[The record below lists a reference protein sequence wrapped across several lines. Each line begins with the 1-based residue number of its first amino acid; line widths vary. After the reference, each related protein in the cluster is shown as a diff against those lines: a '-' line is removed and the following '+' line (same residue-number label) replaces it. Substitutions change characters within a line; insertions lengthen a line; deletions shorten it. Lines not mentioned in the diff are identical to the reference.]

1 METNNKN
8 DVLKAIGAI
17 SMIIDHIGAVFLP
30 HMIILR
36 AIGRLAFPIFA
47 YQVALGFEKTRNPYK
62 YILRMLSFAVL
73 SAYPFYSFSMIV
85 SQDPGYQ
92 NVLFTFFFAL
102 LVLKNLKE
110 KKWVAMIAF
119 GVVPVLLLGFV
130 GITFDYGLYG
140 IACVVVFY
148 LAKSHLQ
155 RSMGIFSVTV
165 LYLSSRYISAGIS
178 IVQVFSNL
186 QLLSVLSVYLIDR
199 KFETNVR
206 LPRYFFYLFY
216 PLHMAMIVLVYSVML

>member
-1 METNNKN
+1 METNSKN
-8 DVLKAIGAI
+8 DALKAIGAI

-47 YQVALGFEKTRNPYK
+47 YQVALGFEKTRNPDK

-155 RSMGIFSVTV
+155 RSMGIFSITV

>member
-1 METNNKN
+1 VETNSKN
-8 DVLKAIGAI
+8 DALKAIGAI

-47 YQVALGFEKTRNPYK
+47 YQVALGFEKTRNPDK

-155 RSMGIFSVTV
+155 RSMGIFSITV